1 MKVACSHGCGA
12 TFSRKDN
19 AQRHARGCAGD
30 RQQHRCAC
38 GQTFSTAYG
47 LKRHGQNCPSDHCR
61 AAGALPAPLPPLVCP
76 DCHHSWPH
84 SRARDYQAHVNTQA
98 CRWHVLCPLCQHSL
112 ELRSTLGQEHDV
124 CSACDRLA
132 TQLHQETRWNAVLQ
146 YPFGTPAHATVRP
159 EMWRTTAHPEEKKK
173 EPSAM
178 VATPWGPQKRRRV
191 MPWGVPTP
199 MTQWLLTPA
208 GDAVVKPT
216 RAPTPEALRLLRWYS
231 VGFDP
236 QRAQQAPHHH
246 RLLEPVPVIRQKQE
260 DEQKDVV
267 LLLQTEREALDAYAQ
282 GAFAFCAHGR
292 VWKTLEAHLRKCP
305 GKKGAAHLWRG
316 RELEMCD
323 GMVQQ
328 DADRYYWWFLSP
340 HAACTRAALDL
351 LPPVAQ
357 GPDPPSSERLQ
368 QWCTTMGLPGP
379 EPLTP
384 ERVQRLSQEERRD
397 LLGALYRLTALDE
410 AHHTQAWRR
419 LSPFLQL
426 PGRCQEANHNMAL
439 VAPNQFEQQQQV
451 AQDRQRQQLR
461 QLRVLRV
468 QHLQPGG
475 KRMHKKAPYRVSLP
489 FPSVRPAGLTR
500 PWLVHPLLS
509 LSGPVRVLQRRALMR
524 QSMSGSMARDEQKQK
539 QRALAAAEWLCASM
553 GPKDPEAVR
562 QRVPLWDVIQAQLM
576 ARQ

>member
-1 MKVACSHGCGA
+1 VKP
-12 TFSRKDN
+12 
-19 AQRHARGCAGD
+19 AR
-30 RQQHRCAC
+30 
-38 GQTFSTAYG
+38 
-47 LKRHGQNCPSDHCR
+47 
-61 AAGALPAPLPPLVCP
+61 
-76 DCHHSWPH
+76 
-84 SRARDYQAHVNTQA
+84 
-98 CRWHVLCPLCQHSL
+98 
-112 ELRSTLGQEHDV
+112 
-124 CSACDRLA
+124 
-132 TQLHQETRWNAVLQ
+132 
-146 YPFGTPAHATVRP
+146 
-159 EMWRTTAHPEEKKK
+159 
-173 EPSAM
+173 
-178 VATPWGPQKRRRV
+178 
-191 MPWGVPTP
+191 VPTS
-199 MTQWLLTPA
+199 
-208 GDAVVKPT
+208 
-216 RAPTPEALRLLRWYS
+216 EALRLLRWYS

-236 QRAQQAPHHH
+236 QRAQQAPPHH
-246 RLLEPVPVIRQKQE
+246 RLQEPVPVARQNQE
-260 DEQKDVV
+260 DEQKDMAL
-267 LLLQTEREALDAYAQ
+267 LLLQAEREALCEYAQ
-282 GAFAFCAHGR
+282 GAFSFCAHSR

-316 RELEMCD
+316 SELEMCD

-340 HAACTRAALDL
+340 HASCRRAALDL

-357 GPDPPSSERLQ
+357 GPDPPTPERVQ
-368 QWCTTMGLPGP
+368 QWCTTMGLPAGP

-384 ERVQRLSQEERRD
+384 ERFQRLSPEERRD
-397 LLGALYRLTALDE
+397 LLGALYRLTALDR
-410 AHHTQAWRR
+410 AHGTQAWRG

-426 PGRCQEANHNMAL
+426 PGRYQEVNHSMTL
-439 VAPNQFEQQQQV
+439 VTPNLFEQQQQA

-461 QLRVLRV
+461 QLRVLRA

-524 QSMSGSMARDEQKQK
+524 QSMSGSMARDDQKQK

-562 QRVPLWDVIQAQLM
+562 QRVPLCDVIQAQLM